1 MNLVAVEERFGSW
14 MTQYAYANYTTSEKL
29 MELGSVTENGFIK
42 VGDMKYNTLVALFE
56 PLPAEGLL
64 KMIPLINWFLLKVIT
79 VGCLKLMVL
88 IIDPARI
95 HSKQLF
101 FHRTTKIVPAFL

>member
-42 VGDMKYNTLVALFE
+42 VGDMKYNTLVALFK

-64 KMIPLINWFLLKVIT
+64 KMKAPPCIVGTPLPRKKGTHEF
-79 VGCLKLMVL
+79 
-88 IIDPARI
+88 
-95 HSKQLF
+95 
-101 FHRTTKIVPAFL
+101 